1 MQHLTSS
8 QAFWLGHFYQASR
21 SGLSLPSYAQQQGLS
36 LAELLLWRKRL
47 QTIGLYCHKPARL
60 CLLLLRWWHDPT

>member
-21 SGLSLPSYAQQQGLS
+21 SGLSLTSYAQQQGLS

-47 QTIGLYCHKPARL
+47 QTIGVVLPQTSTSLFAVVEVVV
-60 CLLLLRWWHDPT
+60 

>member
-36 LAELLLWRKRL
+36 LAELLLWRRRL
-47 QTIGLYCHKPARL
+47 QVAGVALPEVKSSLFAAVEVVA
-60 CLLLLRWWHDPT
+60 

>member
-21 SGLSLPSYAQQQGLS
+21 SGLSLPSYARQQGLS

-47 QTIGLYCHKPARL
+47 QTIGVVLPQTSASL
-60 CLLLLRWWHDPT
+60 FAVVEVVA